1 MQESVCMCVTT
12 FFNNGCACW
21 FLLLLDHVETFI
33 YSGTIGN
40 NSVKNGDF
48 YLFLCSDFSHM
59 DKAVT
64 AQSRHTKID
73 GSVFQSEKR
82 VDVEC
87 VV

>member
-40 NSVKNGDF
+40 NSVKNF
-48 YLFLCSDFSHM
+48 YLFLYVLIFLTWIKLLRH
-59 DKAVT
+59 
-64 AQSRHTKID
+64 SRHTKID